1 MTTNEERRRTFDWFR
16 KLSSVQMQ
24 ELYLSDLITVEG
36 IKTRRNKVATAEG
49 KKSEHNAS
57 FFYKLKIPDADE
69 RNYRELSVCRMA
81 FLNILG
87 ISRNRLRATQQS
99 LYNQQKRVPLDM
111 GNQKPTE
118 DMFVPEPL
126 ELIIMSQIDEYAL
139 SDVLSETYS
148 VWEMH
153 KHFLKHF
160 RINVPYN
167 VYWVVFHSKWNIA
180 KFQPNYTCCPTF
192 DTFYETLNMFGLVDF
207 SKD

>member
-1 MTTNEERRRTFDWFR
+1 
-16 KLSSVQMQ
+16 MQ

-36 IKTRRNKVATAEG
+36 IKARRNKVIENRAEAAG
-49 KKSEHNAS
+49 KKSEHSAS
-57 FFYKLKIPDADE
+57 FFYKLKIPDPDE
-69 RNYRELSVCRMA
+69 RGYRELNVCRMA

-99 LYNQQKRVPLDM
+99 LYNQQKRVPVDM

-126 ELIIMSQIDEYAL
+126 EGIIISQIDEYAL

-148 VWEMH
+148 VFAMH
-153 KHFLKHF
+153 KHFLNHF

-180 KFQPNYTCCPTF
+180 QFKPNYTCCPTF

-207 SKD
+207 SILD